1 MKSNNSRLVM
11 LLGWLAL
18 LGAMGLFCL
27 QAGYF
32 LIHHR
37 YQVEYVDN
45 RLFYFIN
52 ILAVILLLI
61 SLLLFLRLSG
71 KVRGLIIGI
80 VVVFIIVNV
89 ALMQLSQQHIQN
101 IISLSP
107 NLENTLVIKQ
117 DQEQREAIYYRTQYY
132 LFARPHQ
139 RLPKQAESQ
148 YKIDWLTED
157 VVAVTYQTMTDSI
170 EQFVGTYGDRG
181 DGISYYEVGVQIQ
194 GEWAGEETHVNVG
207 SEGIQIDYQQQ
218 SEWFEWN
225 DVVQFGT
232 LAIVL
237 SNQDGPAWTIVL
249 NEGYQIYDAE
259 NNPPEGE
266 ITLYQVTMEEHPPI
280 ILKR

>member
-1 MKSNNSRLVM
+1 MV
-11 LLGWLAL
+11 LGWLAL
-18 LGAMGLFCL
+18 LGSVGLFCL

-52 ILAVILLLI
+52 ILVVVLLLL
-61 SLLLFLRLSG
+61 SLLLLLRLSG
-71 KVRGLIIGI
+71 KVRRLIIGI
-80 VVVFIIVNV
+80 VVIFILVNSV
-89 ALMQLSQQHIQN
+89 LMQLSQQHTQN

-107 NLENTLVIKQ
+107 NSENILVVKQ

-132 LFARPHQ
+132 IFARPHQ
-139 RLPKQAESQ
+139 RLPKQVQGQ

-157 VVAVTYQTMTDSI
+157 VVAVTYQTKTGSV

-181 DGISYYEVGVQIQ
+181 DGISYYEVGMQIQ
-194 GEWAGEETHVNVG
+194 GEWAGEDTRAIVG
-207 SEGIQIDYQQQ
+207 QEGIEIECQQQ
-218 SEWFEWN
+218 SQWFDWD

-237 SNQDGPAWTIVL
+237 FDQDEPAWTIVL

-266 ITLYQVTMEEHPPI
+266 ITLYQVTMEEHQPF
-280 ILKR
+280 ILKP